1 MVDHRLEGPGEN
13 GTPVPRD
20 LPDQQAH
27 AGEDPW
33 EVAPAR
39 AAENAGE
46 HTGSADTDDSSDADA
61 KTEAGAK
68 ADADADAAPDMD
80 VPDTDEAGT
89 GRQGAPRAATVNPAH
104 PTPDESTG

>member
-20 LPDQQAH
+20 LPDQQAD

-39 AAENAGE
+39 AAENAG
-46 HTGSADTDDSSDADA
+46 SAETDDSSDADA
-61 KTEAGAK
+61 
-68 ADADADAAPDMD
+68 DADAPDMD

-89 GRQGAPRAATVNPAH
+89 GRQGAPRPATVNPDH